1 MAGYVTGISNCKS
14 NSYFSRLCTYLG
26 RQRSCRQRLQGR
38 HTAEDTHQHFP
49 VHLVPVLSEAMVNQ
63 SLSFALFHCRAVSQR
78 QAAGKRRA
86 ECCAARTER
95 DKARRQSQWAGR
107 GSQLGAAL
115 RCRCVH
121 AARCKPLATQRCA
134 ACLHVF
140 DERLVL
146 LLEPLV
152 PGLPVTRPRADL
164 QAAQR

>member
-14 NSYFSRLCTYLG
+14 NSYFSRLWTYLG
-26 RQRSCRQRLQGR
+26 DSKEAVRASRANRVAR
-38 HTAEDTHQHFP
+38 DTHQHFP

-152 PGLPVTRPRADL
+152 PGLPVTRTRANL
-164 QAAQR
+164 